1 MPSRAFDVVVIG
13 AGAIGACTAL
23 ALARQGVEVLVVD
36 KEDGP
41 ARHQS
46 SRNSGVVHAGYNL
59 MPGSLKAKH
68 CVVGNRRLKAFC
80 REHGVPLFEGGIL
93 IVASREEQH
102 GVIEELKRRSDANGV
117 DARVVDAKEIREIEP
132 HAEGVTALH
141 APEGAS
147 FDSEAYVR
155 QVVADAQ
162 GAGCRVQWGVA
173 VRSLKEHGSTI
184 ELDTS
189 AGTISAA
196 VTVNCAGLHADR
208 VAGAVSEDL
217 RVIPFR
223 GYYAELKPER
233 RDLVRSHIYAA
244 PDLTFPFLGVHISR
258 QADGRVLVGPGAMLA
273 FGREAYHVHHMNA
286 RDLAGTL
293 GWPGFWR
300 LFRQP
305 KFRSLIRS
313 EVHKSLSLRAIWRE
327 ARELVPELRPNDLLR
342 SFAGNRAQL
351 VTRGG
356 ELVNDILVHETE
368 RAVHVLNAVSPG
380 LTASLPFGDDLAR
393 RAMEKLNQ
401 GETGNGKGEE

>member
-132 HAEGVTALH
+132 HAEGVTAVH

-173 VRSLKEHGSTI
+173 VRSLKENGRTV
-184 ELDTS
+184 ELGTS

-273 FGREAYHVHHMNA
+273 FGREAYHLHHMNA

-305 KFRSLIRS
+305 KFRTLIRT
-313 EVHKSLSLRAIWRE
+313 EVHKSLSLRAIWRQ
-327 ARELVPELRPNDLLR
+327 ARELVPALRPNDLLR

-356 ELVNDILVHETE
+356 ELVNDILVRETE

-393 RAMEKLNQ
+393 RVITKM
-401 GETGNGKGEE
+401 G

>member
-223 GYYAELKPER
+223 GYYAEL
-233 RDLVRSHIYAA
+233 
-244 PDLTFPFLGVHISR
+244 
-258 QADGRVLVGPGAMLA
+258 
-273 FGREAYHVHHMNA
+273 
-286 RDLAGTL
+286 
-293 GWPGFWR
+293 
-300 LFRQP
+300 
-305 KFRSLIRS
+305 
-313 EVHKSLSLRAIWRE
+313 
-327 ARELVPELRPNDLLR
+327 
-342 SFAGNRAQL
+342 
-351 VTRGG
+351 
-356 ELVNDILVHETE
+356 
-368 RAVHVLNAVSPG
+368 
-380 LTASLPFGDDLAR
+380 
-393 RAMEKLNQ
+393 
-401 GETGNGKGEE
+401 

>member
-23 ALARQGVEVLVVD
+23 ALAKQGVRVLVVD

-59 MPGSLKAKH
+59 EPGSLKAKY
-68 CVVGNRRLKAFC
+68 CAEGNRRLRAFC
-80 REHGVPLFEGGIL
+80 REHGVPLLEGGIL
-93 IVASREEQH
+93 VVAQSEEQRA
-102 GVIEELKRRSDANGV
+102 VIEELKRRSAANGV
-117 DARVVDAKEIREIEP
+117 DARVVDAKEIKDIEP
-132 HAEGVTALH
+132 HAEGETALH

-147 FDSEAYVR
+147 LDSGAYVAR
-155 QVVADAQ
+155 VIAEAQ
-162 GAGCRVQWGVA
+162 GAGCKVHWGVA
-173 VRSLKEHGSTI
+173 VRSLTEHGRTV
-184 ELDTS
+184 ELATL

-196 VTVNCAGLHADR
+196 VIVNCAGLHADR

-223 GYYAELKPER
+223 GYYTELTAQR
-233 RDLVRSHIYAA
+233 CDLVRSHIYAV
-244 PDLTFPFLGVHISR
+244 PDLAFPFLGVHISR

-273 FGREAYHVHHMNA
+273 FGREAYHLHHLNA
-286 RDLAGTL
+286 RDLVGTL

-305 KFRSLIRS
+305 KFRTLIRT

-327 ARELVPELRPNDLLR
+327 ARALVPELRPSDLVR

-356 ELVNDILVHETE
+356 ELVNDILVRETE

-380 LTASLPFGDDLAR
+380 LTASLPFGDDLAG
-393 RAMEKLNQ
+393 RAIAKL
-401 GETGNGKGEE
+401 

>member
-273 FGREAYHVHHMNA
+273 FGREAYHLHHMNA

-305 KFRSLIRS
+305 KFRTLIRT
-313 EVHKSLSLRAIWRE
+313 EVHKSLSLRAIWRQ
-327 ARELVPELRPNDLLR
+327 ARELVPALRPNDLLR

-356 ELVNDILVHETE
+356 ELVNDILVRETE

-393 RAMEKLNQ
+393 RVITKM
-401 GETGNGKGEE
+401 G

>member
-132 HAEGVTALH
+132 HAEGVTAVH

-273 FGREAYHVHHMNA
+273 FGREAYHLHHMNA

-305 KFRSLIRS
+305 KFRTLIRT
-313 EVHKSLSLRAIWRE
+313 EVHKSLSLRAIWRQ
-327 ARELVPELRPNDLLR
+327 ARELVPALRPNDLLR

-356 ELVNDILVHETE
+356 ELVNDILVRETE

-393 RAMEKLNQ
+393 RVITKM
-401 GETGNGKGEE
+401 G